1 MSVVILAVNYNSRH
15 LSDLGDLIKNN
26 LVMIGILVQ
35 MRTKMIF
42 DMLVK

>member
-26 LVMIGILVQ
+26 LVMIGI
-35 MRTKMIF
+35 RKKMIF